1 MADQLNP
8 LLETP
13 ITHEYRLS
21 EILARPEVTFNT
33 LAKACFDAG
42 SRTETPVS
50 DVAEQ
55 VEIRNK
61 YQGYIARQQVEIEKI
76 SRNENTRI
84 PVGFIYKS
92 IPGLSNE
99 LRQKL
104 AEAKPDS
111 ISRASRIPG
120 VTPAA
125 ISLLLVYLK
134 KHQQQQQE
142 NIAADIFSKIA

>member
-1 MADQLNP
+1 MRSRAP
-8 LLETP
+8 
-13 ITHEYRLS
+13 
-21 EILARPEVTFNT
+21 
-33 LAKACFDAG
+33 G

-84 PVGFIYKS
+84 PEGFIYKS

-142 NIAADIFSKIA
+142 NTAADIFSKIA